1 VCCIIISYKIII
13 IIKIII
19 FDGEVIILF
28 FSLFFSKFFFRLAAF
43 TLTTR
48 DGQIFW
54 GGEGKGKGK
63 RIFRAPALLFVS
75 DSSVVRSSV

>member
-1 VCCIIISYKIII
+1 MPS
-13 IIKIII
+13 
-19 FDGEVIILF
+19 
-28 FSLFFSKFFFRLAAF
+28 AAKHVKK
-43 TLTTR
+43 LLDQNIR
-48 DGQIFW
+48 DGQIFL